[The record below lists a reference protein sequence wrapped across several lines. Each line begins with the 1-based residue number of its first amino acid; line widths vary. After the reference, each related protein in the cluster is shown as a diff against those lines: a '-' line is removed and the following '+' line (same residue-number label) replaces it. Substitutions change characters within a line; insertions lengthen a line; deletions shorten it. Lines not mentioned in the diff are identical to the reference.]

1 MSLTRRA
8 AAGSLFA
15 AGLAIGGAAN
25 ARQHGGGMRAM
36 FHRYVEQFN
45 SGKPEGLA
53 PFFAPDVVLN
63 LPGRELIGA
72 EAIVSHYRRSFAF
85 LTEWLRVDTLI
96 VDDRGLAAE
105 LYTRFTAH
113 RDYPDFHALPLKKN
127 DVYIVT
133 TFVLYEFDTRGR
145 FTRIRPAL
153 WQRDVSGVRSS
164 D

>member
-8 AAGSLFA
+8 AAGSLMG
-15 AGLAIGGAAN
+15 AGLAIGAAAN
-25 ARQHGGGMRAM
+25 ARQSGGAMREV

-72 EAIVSHYRRSFAF
+72 EAIVAHYRRSFSF
-85 LTEWLRVDTLI
+85 LIEWLRVDTLI

-105 LYTRFTAH
+105 LFTRFTAH
-113 RDYPDFHALPLKKN
+113 RDYPDFHARPLKKN

-133 TFVLYEFDTRGR
+133 TFVLYDFDAQGR

-153 WQRDVSGVRSS
+153 WQRDVSGVGSS